1 MPPFGATLGE
11 HNGNDGDDWK
21 WRNVGLLRDGV
32 EGMTSL
38 VGLLSLIP
46 GVAIVRLRF
55 DGRLRGGVGG
65 LMKRGD
71 GGAELFFSASAGA
84 GAAAGPWARRFVR
97 EVVVLMPRFFRLRAF
112 LAGVVGR
119 ANSKKLCADKT
130 PSEVSGLRALK
141 SEAKEWFVILGKGD
155 SGEGPGE
162 GSVTDEESMVDM
174 VVVGELS
181 EEVVEL
187 ESRESWWL
195 WKDEKG
201 APCVVV
207 PLVVRRATLLPCAVL
222 ESRSAVWACPMV
234 CESAPKTAPR
244 EGMGMNFLEVVV
256 GMLGSCRDE
265 AARAV
270 RVRVLRARA
279 LLGQRRWCAR
289 VGPGYAD
296 SKERL
301 RADERLARTGRSA
314 WCATILYGQR
324 QRQRRR
330 HWGREQHGYAPGG
343 LQQRQGSGRAGQA
356 SVVGGRGRGRWSV
369 CVAGRVREDAGSS
382 KRLEGVT
389 AARIA
394 WWILGAGGRQQQ
406 RRSGRSCRGGSGGAG
421 AGGGGGGGGG
431 GARGGLHASGFR
443 LKGSEANG
451 RLGAQAQAQAQQR
464 PGGRHGQEGER
475 EVAE

>member
-1 MPPFGATLGE
+1 MPPLGATLGE

-21 WRNVGLLRDGV
+21 WRNVGLFRDGV

-71 GGAELFFSASAGA
+71 GGAELLFSASAGA

-141 SEAKEWFVILGKGD
+141 SEAKEWFEILGKGD

-187 ESRESWWL
+187 ESRDSWWL

-207 PLVVRRATLLPCAVL
+207 SLVVRRATLLPCAVL
-222 ESRSAVWACPMV
+222 ESRSAV
-234 CESAPKTAPR
+234 
-244 EGMGMNFLEVVV
+244 
-256 GMLGSCRDE
+256 
-265 AARAV
+265 
-270 RVRVLRARA
+270 
-279 LLGQRRWCAR
+279 
-289 VGPGYAD
+289 
-296 SKERL
+296 
-301 RADERLARTGRSA
+301 
-314 WCATILYGQR
+314 
-324 QRQRRR
+324 
-330 HWGREQHGYAPGG
+330 
-343 LQQRQGSGRAGQA
+343 
-356 SVVGGRGRGRWSV
+356 
-369 CVAGRVREDAGSS
+369 
-382 KRLEGVT
+382 
-389 AARIA
+389 
-394 WWILGAGGRQQQ
+394 
-406 RRSGRSCRGGSGGAG
+406 
-421 AGGGGGGGGG
+421 
-431 GARGGLHASGFR
+431 
-443 LKGSEANG
+443 
-451 RLGAQAQAQAQQR
+451 
-464 PGGRHGQEGER
+464 
-475 EVAE
+475 